1 MLDLD
6 IILKY
11 ISLTYTHSGTEPEG
25 EEREGFDVVTI
36 FFKKPFW
43 LEQFRLRP
51 ELWVVVDSVQ
61 GQPDLGAF
69 RNLEAGKLLVILP
82 VLHTHPV
89 SPSYGPIQPQIF

>member
-1 MLDLD
+1 MTVLLE
-6 IILKY
+6 
-11 ISLTYTHSGTEPEG
+11 EPL
-25 EEREGFDVVTI
+25 
-36 FFKKPFW
+36 W